1 VSSRSRRHRR
11 AYDRAVQF
19 SFAGTS
25 RNLPMTLRVCRSLVW
40 TQAAFV
46 ILAGIFVVFASTV
59 FGSSNS
65 IPFHG
70 DTLSGGRAAMLGGV
84 YIVAGLALIYLAVEL
99 GRLASW
105 ARNAIVS
112 VQVFLAVL
120 LFFRSFEIS
129 VSVAINVFFYAAV
142 IALLF
147 APETRRALE
156 GTRASSPA
164 TAAEAPVRGPD
175 TEVQTLPGI

>member
-1 VSSRSRRHRR
+1 VSTRSQRRLR

-19 SFAGTS
+19 SFAGKS

-84 YIVAGLALIYLAVEL
+84 YVAAGLVLIYLALEL

-129 VSVAINVFFYAAV
+129 VSVAINVFFYASV

-147 APETRRALE
+147 APDSRRAFE
-156 GTRASSPA
+156 GTNAASPP
-164 TAAEAPVRGPD
+164 TAAEAPARGAE
-175 TEVQTLPGI
+175 TEVGTLPGI

>member
-1 VSSRSRRHRR
+1 VE
-11 AYDRAVQF
+11 F
-19 SFAGTS
+19 SFAGKS

-46 ILAGIFVVFASTV
+46 VLGGVFVVFASTV

-70 DTLSGGRAAMLGGV
+70 DTLSGTPAALLGGV
-84 YIVAGLALIYLAVEL
+84 YVVAGLGLMYLGVEL
-99 GRLASW
+99 GRLTGW

-120 LFFRSFEIS
+120 LFFRSFELS
-129 VSVAINVFFYAAV
+129 VSVAINVFLYVAIV
-142 IALLF
+142 ALLF
-147 APETRRALE
+147 APDTRRALDSTQPASA
-156 GTRASSPA
+156 TRADS
-164 TAAEAPVRGPD
+164 AARGVE
-175 TEVQTLPGI
+175 TEVGTLPGI